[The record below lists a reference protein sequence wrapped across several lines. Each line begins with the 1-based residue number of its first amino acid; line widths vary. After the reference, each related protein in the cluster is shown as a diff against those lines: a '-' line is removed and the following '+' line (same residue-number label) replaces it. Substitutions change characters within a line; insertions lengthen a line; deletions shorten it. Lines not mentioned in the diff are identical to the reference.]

1 MSVVTQT
8 AIAISVKNMP
18 PIRRGVC
25 VAIDLPT
32 EDSLAPPRAGFFY
45 CHTLLGDSSAKKTT
59 LMGGGLFF
67 IRIIPQA
74 GDAFIALP

>member
-59 LMGGGLFF
+59 LMGGGDYSLS
-67 IRIIPQA
+67 
-74 GDAFIALP
+74 G